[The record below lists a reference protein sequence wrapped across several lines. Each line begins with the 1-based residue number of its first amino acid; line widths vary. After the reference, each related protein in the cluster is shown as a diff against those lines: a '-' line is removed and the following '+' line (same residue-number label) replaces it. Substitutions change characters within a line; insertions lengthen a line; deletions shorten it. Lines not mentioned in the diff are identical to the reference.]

1 MQKKL
6 SRDRADYDRK
16 FGSHFDF
23 MNRLEN
29 AVSVQDENTQCV
41 AGIVAT
47 LVENLN
53 MQMEAETAD
62 LIDRRMMQ
70 LFAVAH
76 KKFEKIDV

>member
-1 MQKKL
+1 M
-6 SRDRADYDRK
+6 A
-16 FGSHFDF
+16 H
-23 MNRLEN
+23 
-29 AVSVQDENTQCV
+29 
-41 AGIVAT
+41 IVAT

-76 KKFEKIDV
+76 KKFEKSDIQHPM